1 MSESDTD
8 EETEKEMLKQ
18 LDVDDELEIDVS
30 GWDEEEWISYQF
42 VKRQIFKDGIV
53 KRHIL
58 IIVKRYGL
66 LNTYTIYFSNKEI
79 RWK

>member
-1 MSESDTD
+1 MNFYLIFIS
-8 EETEKEMLKQ
+8 
-18 LDVDDELEIDVS
+18 DVDDELEIDVS